1 MKQESGALFAPR
13 CEPPKTIRNLPAWLC
28 WRYEPNSTG
37 KPRKVPYYVSGSR
50 RHGDQGSPHDVA
62 NLASYGTALA
72 VAQGKGFDGVGFAT
86 LAVFNVCAL
95 DFDNCVVDGA
105 ILPGVEALVGD
116 TYAELSPSGNGVR
129 IFCEGNLGDAK
140 DSHGTDFGM
149 EVFSTKGY
157 VTFTGNVIDT
167 VEVLGN
173 EDQVSPVNP
182 QILKLHSERFIV
194 RYSEQNTDKLSIIG
208 LTSDELSTCLQHLD
222 PNMPHAPWLQVG
234 MGLHHETGGAGFE
247 RWDEW
252 SRQSDKYPGTEVL
265 RSRWDSFG
273 RNRGNTTTARTLV
286 KLANAA
292 GAGVR
297 VVDRP
302 EVDTNEFPDLSGV
315 SPPAKVLQPCRFQV
329 LTASEFATTEPTTWL
344 IKHVLP
350 RAELV
355 VMYGASGS
363 GKSFMALN
371 MAAAVATGQ
380 KWRGKKTTQGKIVY
394 VAAEGAG
401 GFKKRMAAYAQH
413 NKMSLD
419 DLNIGVIAAAPNMLD
434 LAHAKDV
441 VRAISDSGGAQLV
454 IIDTLAQSM
463 PGGNENAGE
472 DMGQAMAHCKL
483 IHQHTGATVLLVH
496 HSGKDTTKGA
506 RGWSGLRAAA
516 DAELEVIRAPT
527 GRCMRISKQ
536 KDGDDSAE
544 WGFGL
549 EIVTIG
555 MDEDLEDITSCVVV
569 EADVPRG
576 SAAAARELGPNEAL
590 LHQIIQEMAKVQTA
604 GIEEHEVIAEAIRR
618 TPPRTDGKRD
628 QRKTMFKNALK
639 TLCDF
644 DGSGYIREDG
654 CIEVLV

>member
-13 CEPPKTIRNLPAWLC
+13 CEPPKMIRELPAWLC
-28 WRYEPNSTG
+28 WRYEPNPTG

-95 DFDNCVVDGA
+95 DFDNCVVDGVL
-105 ILPGVEALVGD
+105 LPGVEALVGD

-129 IFCEGNLGDAK
+129 IFCEGNMGDAK
-140 DSHGTDFGM
+140 DSHGADFGM

-182 QILKLHSERFIV
+182 QILKLHGERFTV
-194 RYSEQNTDKLSIIG
+194 RHSEQNTDKLSIIG

-247 RWDEW
+247 RWDQW
-252 SRQSDKYPGTEVL
+252 SSKSDKYPGTEVL
-265 RSRWDSFG
+265 RARWDSFG

-286 KLANAA
+286 KMANAA

-302 EVDTNEFPDLSGV
+302 EVDTNEFQDLSGV
-315 SPPAKVLQPCRFQV
+315 EPPAKVLKPCRFQV

-401 GFKKRMAAYAQH
+401 GFKKRMVAYAQH
-413 NKMSLD
+413 NKIRLGDLD
-419 DLNIGVIAAAPNMLD
+419 IGVIAAAPNMLD
-434 LAHAKDV
+434 VAHAKDV
-441 VRAISDSGGAQLV
+441 VRAVLDSGGASLV

-483 IHQHTGATVLLVH
+483 IHKHTGATVLLIH

-527 GRCMRISKQ
+527 GRAMRISKQ
-536 KDGDDSAE
+536 KDGDDAME

-549 EIVTIG
+549 EIVEIG
-555 MDEDLEDITSCVVV
+555 MDEDLEAITSCVVIEADIPSGSAEAMGKMGPV
-569 EADVPRG
+569 EAIVYKVVM
-576 SAAAARELGPNEAL
+576 
-590 LHQIIQEMAKVQTA
+590 EMGKVQTT
-604 GIEEHEVIAEAIRR
+604 GIEVHSVVDGAKAAME
-618 TPPRTDGKRD
+618 PPKEGKRD
-628 QRKTMFKNALK
+628 TRKQIIMRAVKAL
-639 TLCDF
+639 CA
-644 DGSGYIREDG
+644 DGGPFLMEDG
-654 CIEVLV
+654 CIEIL